1 MTIKLN
7 KNLVKGILYLTKIFP
22 ENKVLIM
29 CKGYGDDHEFYT
41 QLSWNED
48 SDLDFVTDNQYY
60 DFELWTG
67 KK

>member
-7 KNLVKGILYLTKIFP
+7 KNLVKGVLYLTQIFP
-22 ENKVLIM
+22 ESIVLIM

-41 QLSWNED
+41 QLSWKED
-48 SDLDFVTDNQYY
+48 SDLDFATDNQYY